1 MLLRIPESIK
11 SRCSGVKA
19 TYLLAVAFLEILRFN
34 HKGGVIKKDSGNV
47 DFTSLLT
54 CLFKYMECP
63 NLPLDL
69 HQCFTAIV
77 HCAFDGAI
85 IWLVKIAERL
95 CFQLISIP
103 TVLEYNPVTLFGPY

>member
-1 MLLRIPESIK
+1 M
-11 SRCSGVKA
+11 KA
-19 TYLLAVAFLEILRFN
+19 TYLLAVAFLEILRFS
-34 HKGGVIKKDSGNV
+34 HKGGVIKKDHGDV

-85 IWLVKIAERL
+85 IWLVKIAEIL
-95 CFQLISIP
+95 CFSSSPLPSA
-103 TVLEYNPVTLFGPY
+103 LEYKGVL